1 MRKRNTE
8 SIGEVLRQY
17 FEENQF
23 FRRKLA
29 ESRAVTGWPQLLGSM
44 IASYTTN
51 IYLRH
56 NVLYVSL
63 SSSVLRSELMMA
75 KDRLIDKLNEHAG
88 MHVVNDIVFR

>member
-8 SIGEVLRQY
+8 SIGEVLKQF

-23 FRRKLA
+23 FKMKVA
-29 ESRAVTGWPQLLGSM
+29 ESRVVSGWPRLLGSM

-51 IYLRH
+51 IYLRN

-63 SSSVLRSELMMA
+63 SSSVLRSELIMA
-75 KDRLIDKLNEHAG
+75 KERLITKLNEHAG
-88 MHVVNDIVFR
+88 MHVVYDIVFR

>member
-8 SIGEVLRQY
+8 SIGEAIRQF

-23 FRRKLA
+23 VKRKIA
-29 ESRAVTGWPQLLGSM
+29 ESRVVTGWPNILGQM

-56 NVLYVSL
+56 GILYVHL

-75 KDRLIDKLNEHAG
+75 KEHLIKKMNEHAG
-88 MHVVNDIVFR
+88 MYVVNDIVFR

>member
-8 SIGEVLRQY
+8 SIGEVLKQF
-17 FEENQF
+17 FEENPF
-23 FRRKLA
+23 FKRKVA
-29 ESRAVTGWPQLLGSM
+29 ESRVVSGWGQLLGSM

-51 IYLRH
+51 IYLRN

-63 SSSVLRSELMMA
+63 SSSVLRSELIMA
-75 KDRLIDKLNEHAG
+75 KDRLITKLNEHAG

>member
-8 SIGEVLRQY
+8 TIGEALRQF

-23 FRRKLA
+23 FKRKVA
-29 ESRAVTGWPQLLGSM
+29 ESRVVTGWPKLLGQM

-56 NVLYVSL
+56 GILYVHL
-63 SSSVLRSELMMA
+63 SSSVLRSELLMA
-75 KDRLIDKLNEHAG
+75 KEPLIKKLNEHAG
-88 MHVVNDIVFR
+88 MYVVNDIVFR

>member
-8 SIGEVLRQY
+8 TIGEALRQF

-23 FRRKLA
+23 FKKKVA
-29 ESRAVTGWPQLLGSM
+29 ESRVVTGWPKILGQM

-56 NVLYVSL
+56 GILYVHL
-63 SSSVLRSELMMA
+63 SSSVLRSELLMA
-75 KDRLIDKLNEHAG
+75 KEYLQKKLNEHAG
-88 MHVVNDIVFR
+88 MHVVDDIVFR

>member
-8 SIGEVLRQY
+8 SIGEVLEQY
-17 FEENQF
+17 FEENRF
-23 FRRKLA
+23 FKRKLA
-29 ESRAVTGWPQLLGSM
+29 ESRAVTGWPQLLGPM

-51 IYLRH
+51 IYLRN

-63 SSSVLRSELMMA
+63 SSSALRSELMMA